1 MIQEPT
7 IAIVDDD
14 EGVRLSTASLVR
26 SLGYLVRTYASGSDF
41 LGDERVH
48 EPSVMISD
56 LRMPGM
62 NGDELQARLLA
73 DGRRFPIIF
82 LTAYA
87 TDIVKQRVLD
97 AGAICLLSKPADGE
111 TFIRCIEEALEV
123 SRTLHRERDI
133 AAMGPPEV
141 APAGMGPTFPSK

>member
-1 MIQEPT
+1 MTQEAT

-14 EGVRLSTASLVR
+14 EGVRLSMASLVR

-41 LGDERVH
+41 LGDALDQ
-48 EPSVMISD
+48 EPAVMISD

-82 LTAYA
+82 LSGYA
-87 TDIVKQRVLD
+87 TDAVKQRVLD

-111 TFIRCIEEALEV
+111 TIVRCIEDALDL
-123 SRTLHRERDI
+123 SRALQRDI
-133 AAMGPPEV
+133 NV
-141 APAGMGPTFPSK
+141 AINHPMRSP